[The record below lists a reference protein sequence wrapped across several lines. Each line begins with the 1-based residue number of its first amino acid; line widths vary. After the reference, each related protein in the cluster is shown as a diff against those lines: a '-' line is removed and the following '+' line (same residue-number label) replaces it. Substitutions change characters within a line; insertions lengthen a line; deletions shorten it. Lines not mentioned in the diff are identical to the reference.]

1 MGGYVDYD
9 GGRMSRG
16 STAGMKLGRGGGILD
31 KLSRLPHGLIALIVA
46 IAVIGAAMLY
56 SSTITNPVEADLPLK
71 HAQRFALA
79 FVVMIV
85 LALTPLQVWLRVA
98 FPAYIGALV
107 LLVLVE
113 LFGTLGG
120 GAQRWLQIG
129 PVAVQPSEFMKLALT
144 MALARYYQMYLGHH
158 SGGFWIHVPA
168 LFLIAAPAALI
179 FKQPDL
185 GTTLMLIASGGVI
198 IFLAGLFWRIIIA
211 VGVAGIG
218 LVPLAYFF
226 VLEDYQRKRVETLWN
241 PGADSLGAGYQIEQA
256 KIAVGSGGWDGKGY
270 MQGIQSQLDYIPEQH
285 TDFILTVIAE
295 EFGFLGAAGLLLA
308 WGVVLGWSLY
318 IALRCESHFGR
329 FAVAG
334 ATATIMFYIAFNV
347 GMVIG
352 LLPVVGVPMPLVSYG
367 GTAML
372 TVMACFGLIL
382 SGHLHRSD
390 KLSASGVI

>member
-9 GGRMSRG
+9 GGRVSRG

-144 MALARYYQMYLGHH
+144 MALARYYQK
-158 SGGFWIHVPA
+158 P
-168 LFLIAAPAALI
+168 
-179 FKQPDL
+179 
-185 GTTLMLIASGGVI
+185 
-198 IFLAGLFWRIIIA
+198 
-211 VGVAGIG
+211 
-218 LVPLAYFF
+218 
-226 VLEDYQRKRVETLWN
+226 
-241 PGADSLGAGYQIEQA
+241 
-256 KIAVGSGGWDGKGY
+256 
-270 MQGIQSQLDYIPEQH
+270 PE
-285 TDFILTVIAE
+285 
-295 EFGFLGAAGLLLA
+295 
-308 WGVVLGWSLY
+308 W
-318 IALRCESHFGR
+318 
-329 FAVAG
+329 
-334 ATATIMFYIAFNV
+334 
-347 GMVIG
+347 
-352 LLPVVGVPMPLVSYG
+352 
-367 GTAML
+367 
-372 TVMACFGLIL
+372 
-382 SGHLHRSD
+382 
-390 KLSASGVI
+390 